1 MLLGAPTRD
10 RRNRHPGISKETTKT
25 HALTV
30 APRDTERTP
39 QPGPGGQ
46 SAQSSARSA
55 TIAAETT
62 TMRGYVEPSTIRS
75 HTAPSSRTL
84 SSTPYVTSPPKPTPK
99 PTPWTTTSTTKPHG
113 AGPGG
118 SPNHNP
124 SSGYRC
130 APPGRTTII
139 SDTH

>member
-10 RRNRHPGISKETTKT
+10 TRNRHPGISKDPTKT

-30 APRDTERTP
+30 APRVTERMS
-39 QPGPGGQ
+39 QPGPRGL
-46 SAQSSARSA
+46 SAQPSVRSA
-55 TIAAETT
+55 AIAAETT

-75 HTAPSSRTL
+75 HTAPSRRTL
-84 SSTPYVTSPPKPTPK
+84 SLTPYVTSPPKPTPK
-99 PTPWTTTSTTKPHG
+99 QTPWTTTSTKKKHG

-130 APPGRTTII
+130 APPGRSTII